1 VLVHSTWRAEVRL
14 LLWNP
19 EPSIPHRRLVPAA
32 ELGCHLWM
40 EDGLEPTYRRAALE
54 AGLA

>member
-1 VLVHSTWRAEVRL
+1 
-14 LLWNP
+14 
-19 EPSIPHRRLVPAA
+19 LVPAA